1 MAILG
6 GRGDWEKMVGERT
19 DQEVEMGT
27 FLAKSATRSERR
39 LWYSHLCF

>member
-27 FLAKSATRSERR
+27 FCWPMSSIL
-39 LWYSHLCF
+39 